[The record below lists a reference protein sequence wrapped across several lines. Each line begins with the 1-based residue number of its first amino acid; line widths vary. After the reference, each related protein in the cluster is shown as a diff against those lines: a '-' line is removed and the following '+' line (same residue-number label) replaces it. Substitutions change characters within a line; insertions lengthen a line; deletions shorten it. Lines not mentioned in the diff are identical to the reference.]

1 MCSTKVVTF
10 IPVKRTLI
18 GRNEAK
24 YSRVERIY
32 ACGVIRGLRTG
43 GLVAMVA
50 FTGLLI
56 VACGGSSS
64 TASKAAEVHTPS
76 PSPSPTPSNI
86 AKVDACSLVHQD
98 EATSLAGTP
107 VANLATS
114 QGAQIPGICFYA
126 TPDGKTASVV
136 IFGQVFPDSATASGY
151 TPGQIAA
158 AINSGNTLS
167 AATPVLGIGD
177 KAVEYSFTSAQGNG
191 LAIVVFKSNVLFV
204 IAVTPAPSS
213 KALED
218 LARTA
223 ASRL

>member
-1 MCSTKVVTF
+1 
-10 IPVKRTLI
+10 
-18 GRNEAK
+18 
-24 YSRVERIY
+24 
-32 ACGVIRGLRTG
+32 
-43 GLVAMVA
+43 MVA

-64 TASKAAEVHTPS
+64 SAAKAVEVHSPT

-98 EATSLAGTP
+98 EATSLVGTP

-114 QGAQIPGICFYA
+114 QGAQIPGLCFYA
-126 TPDGKTASVV
+126 TPDSKTSVV
-136 IFGQVFPDSATASGY
+136 IFGQVFPDSATASGF
-151 TPGQIAA
+151 TPEQIAA
-158 AINSGNTLS
+158 AINSGNALS
-167 AATPVLGIGD
+167 TATPVVGIGD
-177 KAVEYSFTSAQGNG
+177 KAVEYTFTSGQGNG

-213 KALED
+213 AKALED

-223 ASRL
+223 AGRL